1 MYQFINKL
9 AVKSV
14 KVAGLAL
21 VVAATAGL
29 AHAQSASG
37 GSSGGGSSG
46 GVPEIDAGSMIGA
59 LTLLTGGVLM
69 ISDKFR
75 AK

>member
-1 MYQFINKL
+1 MLNFINGL
-9 AVKSV
+9 VTKSV
-14 KVAGLAL
+14 KIAGLAL

-37 GSSGGGSSG
+37 GSSGSSG
-46 GVPEIDAGSMIGA
+46 AAPEIDAGSMISA

-69 ISDKFR
+69 MTDKFR
-75 AK
+75 K

>member
-1 MYQFINKL
+1 MYQLINKL

-14 KVAGLAL
+14 KIAGLAL

-37 GSSGGGSSG
+37 GSSGGSSG
-46 GVPEIDAGSMIGA
+46 GVPEIDAGSMISA

-69 ISDKFR
+69 LSDKFR
-75 AK
+75 SK